1 MDLKSFIDTAWAEHG
16 DNPETVAERLPQ
28 ALPMVDTVL
37 EVRQVAALV
46 VHVFGEHL
54 ALWPEGIALLN
65 ELGKRPAAASAEAQ
79 RALQRSH
86 AVLALGEKPDTDL
99 KHLVLEDQV
108 AAWATASSLHLT
120 RGARDVAIRC
130 FRLAVQNSSGGFD
143 TSSPAPRALAIAGNN
158 LACVLEEL
166 ADRDAE
172 GTDHMLLAAR
182 TALAWWAVAGGWMET
197 EQAEY
202 RMARSL
208 LQAGQAAAALEH
220 ARSCQRI
227 CRENQAAPFEQFFAS
242 AVCAMAERAIGNT
255 TGFLV
260 ARTEARD
267 WLEKVDAD
275 ERRWC
280 DNDLKELED

>member
-1 MDLKSFIDTAWAEHG
+1 MDLKTFIDTAWAEHG
-16 DNPETVAERLPQ
+16 DNPEAVAERLPQ
-28 ALPMVDTVL
+28 ALPMVETVL

-54 ALWPEGIALLN
+54 AQWPEGIALLN
-65 ELGKRPAAASAEAQ
+65 ELGKRPAAASDEAQ

-86 AVLALGEKPDTDL
+86 AVLALGEKPGTDL
-99 KHLVLEDQV
+99 KRLPLEDQV
-108 AAWATASSLHLT
+108 AALATASSLHLT
-120 RGARDVAIRC
+120 RGGLDDAIDL
-130 FRLAVQNSSGGFD
+130 FRLAVGNLPGEFAAD
-143 TSSPAPRALAIAGNN
+143 SPTPRALAIAGNN
-158 LACVLEEL
+158 LACELEEL
-166 ADRDAE
+166 EDRDAACTE
-172 GTDHMLLAAR
+172 AMLLAAR
-182 TALAWWAVAGGWMET
+182 TALTWWAVAGGWTEV

-220 ARSCQRI
+220 ALACQRI
-227 CRENQAAPFEQFFAS
+227 CRENQAPPFEQFFAS
-242 AVCAMAERAIGNT
+242 AVCAMAERANGNT
-255 TGFLV
+255 TGFLA

-267 WLEKVDAD
+267 WHGKVEAG